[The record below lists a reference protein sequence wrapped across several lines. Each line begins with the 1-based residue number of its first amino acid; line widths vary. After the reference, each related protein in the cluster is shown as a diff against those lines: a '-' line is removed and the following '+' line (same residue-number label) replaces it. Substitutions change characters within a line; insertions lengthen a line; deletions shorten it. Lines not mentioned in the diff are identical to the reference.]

1 MIKRNSFTCREIA
14 KDDISAYERF
24 LLTKAREENPNY
36 DDYADERSYKSFFY
50 KASSLTANPAK
61 IVFGLF
67 EGDKIIGHTQINTAQ
82 TLFNDTYLLKSYRR
96 NGLSSLFYEAR
107 IAHVKDNNLFPVAQM
122 EILEDNT
129 PSLRAAARHG
139 FVVVGERPING
150 APAQL
155 HLELAL

>member
-1 MIKRNSFTCREIA
+1 MIKRDSFTCREIA

-107 IAHVKDNNLFPVAQM
+107 IAHFPVAQM

>member
-82 TLFNDTYLLKSYRR
+82 TLFCCPNGDFRR
-96 NGLSSLFYEAR
+96 QHTLSSR
-107 IAHVKDNNLFPVAQM
+107 R
-122 EILEDNT
+122 
-129 PSLRAAARHG
+129 RAAWFCCG
-139 FVVVGERPING
+139 W
-150 APAQL
+150 
-155 HLELAL
+155 